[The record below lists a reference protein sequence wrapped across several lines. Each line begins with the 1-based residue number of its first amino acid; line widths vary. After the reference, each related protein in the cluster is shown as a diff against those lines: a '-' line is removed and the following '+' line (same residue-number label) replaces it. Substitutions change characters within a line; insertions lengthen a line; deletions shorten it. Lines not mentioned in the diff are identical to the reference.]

1 MIPRASSFLAHRSRV
16 ADGMAMSERV
26 VEQIK
31 RFIDEQGLAHNHRL
45 PPEREFCPILGV
57 SRSELR
63 KALAEMEADG
73 LIWRHVGRGTFIG
86 SRPVHN
92 LNDVDFLR
100 QLANPAKMMDARMAI
115 EPELAR
121 LAARDGTLPDFDD
134 IRDCNRRCRTAR
146 EWRSY
151 EAWDN
156 NFHHAIAK
164 ATHNKVLL
172 YLFETF
178 NVVRRSVV
186 WGQQRSTKGPTPDHF
201 SFEQHDAIHAAI
213 AARDADGAAMRMRDH
228 LCSVNERVLPTVS
241 PCRRDTSGSASRYR
255 DRA

>member
-1 MIPRASSFLAHRSRV
+1 
-16 ADGMAMSERV
+16 MAERV
-26 VEQIK
+26 VERIK
-31 RFIDEQGLAHNHRL
+31 RFIDERELAHNQRL
-45 PPEREFCPILGV
+45 PPERAFCPMLGV
-57 SRSELR
+57 SRCELR

-92 LNDVDFLR
+92 LDDVDFLR
-100 QLANPAKMMDARMAI
+100 QMANPAKMMDARLAI

-121 LAARDGTLPDFDD
+121 LAARDGTLLDFDE
-134 IRDCNRRCRTAR
+134 IRDCNRRCRQAQ

-156 NFHHAIAK
+156 NFHQAIAK

-172 YLFETF
+172 YLFDTF

-186 WGQQRSTKGPTPDHF
+186 WGQQRATKGPMPDHF
-201 SFEQHDAIHAAI
+201 SFDQHDAIHAAI
-213 AARDADGAAMRMRDH
+213 AARDSEGAAMRMRDH
-228 LCSVNERVLPTVS
+228 LHSVSERVLPAIAPCGQDASTSVS
-241 PCRRDTSGSASRYR
+241 RH
-255 DRA
+255 

>member
-1 MIPRASSFLAHRSRV
+1 MQRDINES
-16 ADGMAMSERV
+16 V
-26 VEQIK
+26 VGQIK
-31 RFIDEQGLAHNHRL
+31 RFIDERGLGHNQKL
-45 PPEREFCPILGV
+45 PPERQFCPILGV
-57 SRSELR
+57 SRAELR

-92 LNDVDFLR
+92 LDDVDFLR
-100 QLANPAKMMDARMAI
+100 QLANPVQMMDARLVI
-115 EPELAR
+115 EPELAG
-121 LAARDGTLPDFDD
+121 LAARNGTPSDFEE
-134 IRDCNRRCRTAR
+134 IRKCNQRCRAAE

-172 YLFETF
+172 YLFDTF

-186 WGQQRSTKGPTPDHF
+186 WGQVRSTKRPAPDHF
-201 SFEQHDAIHAAI
+201 SFDQHDAILSAI
-213 AARDADGAAMRMRDH
+213 AARDGAEAAAQMREHLRSVSERILPAMSSSQR
-228 LCSVNERVLPTVS
+228 ERQTSAVS
-241 PCRRDTSGSASRYR
+241 GGAKIPQVK
-255 DRA
+255 